1 MSEEIIYREI
11 PQSEI
16 IINPVEKAA
25 RLKTKV
31 GYTDEIIE
39 RCEKLL
45 RETAVCRFSAV
56 RRKAVFH
63 GDGRLD
69 IGFGDFKSHD
79 LYKNLFGCREVFLF
93 AVTIGLEVDRLLYKL
108 SVSSPAEHFVTDGL
122 SSAMAEAACCKADE
136 ILREG
141 LICRPRFS
149 AGYGDFPLETQPEIL
164 RITEAGRLLN
174 IMLGKSLLMTPM
186 KSITAVIGI
195 E

>member
-56 RRKAVFH
+56 REKLCFMATAGWISASVISRAMIYIKIFSDAV
-63 GDGRLD
+63 
-69 IGFGDFKSHD
+69 K
-79 LYKNLFGCREVFLF
+79 Y
-93 AVTIGLEVDRLLYKL
+93 
-108 SVSSPAEHFVTDGL
+108 SSL
-122 SSAMAEAACCKADE
+122 
-136 ILREG
+136 
-141 LICRPRFS
+141 
-149 AGYGDFPLETQPEIL
+149 Q
-164 RITEAGRLLN
+164 
-174 IMLGKSLLMTPM
+174 
-186 KSITAVIGI
+186 
-195 E
+195 